1 MSEKKKFDM
10 KKFNQ
15 QKHLHDDKKPDVPSK
30 ELSFGEKFNRI
41 RMKLTGSDESKLRHK
56 PESSFMITMH
66 FRNGTER
73 TWVINTRKNW
83 FRYQGQTYVINY
95 EDMMYDLSMGRYR
108 AYYHEDYATPI
119 NREIEQKG
127 DSAYFAVRPEN
138 MKPVL
143 DMEYVKKLVEDNLSL
158 MLMITMITTFVVLLA
173 TLIIIWMIT
182 RIGK

>member
-1 MSEKKKFDM
+1 MSDKNKFDM

-15 QKHLHDDKKPDVPSK
+15 QKHLHDDVPTGGKS
-30 ELSFGEKFNRI
+30 LPISLGEKIGHI
-41 RMKLTGSDESKLRHK
+41 RLRLFGKDEHKLRHT

-73 TWVINTRKNW
+73 TWVHDTRKNW

-95 EDMMYDLSMGRYR
+95 EDMLFDLTMQRYR
-108 AYYHEDYATPI
+108 AYYHEDFATPI

-127 DSAYFAVRPEN
+127 DAAYFAVTPEN

-158 MLMITMITTFVVLLA
+158 MLMITMIATFVVLLA